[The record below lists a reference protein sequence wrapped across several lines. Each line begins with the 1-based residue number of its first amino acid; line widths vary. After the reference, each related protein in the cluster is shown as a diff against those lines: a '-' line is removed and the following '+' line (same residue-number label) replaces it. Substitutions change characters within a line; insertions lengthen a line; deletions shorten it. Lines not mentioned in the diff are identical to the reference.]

1 MSYRYFRRP
10 GEGQRLGKRRQ
21 SGQSST
27 EYAIGC
33 AVLTGLL
40 FAAGSPAGQLLAQ
53 AVRDFYR
60 TLTFY
65 LSLP

>member
-1 MSYRYFRRP
+1 MGR
-10 GEGQRLGKRRQ
+10 KRRQ

-27 EYAIGC
+27 EFAIGC
-33 AVLTGLL
+33 ALLTTLL
-40 FAAGSPAGQLLAQ
+40 FVDSPVGKLLAQ

>member
-1 MSYRYFRRP
+1 MSYRYFRR
-10 GEGQRLGKRRQ
+10 LGMGRKRRQ

-27 EYAIGC
+27 EFAIGC
-33 AVLTGLL
+33 ALLTTFL
-40 FAAGSPAGQLLAQ
+40 FVDSPVGKLLAQ

>member
-1 MSYRYFRRP
+1 MSYRY
-10 GEGQRLGKRRQ
+10 RQ